1 MKRIILEKEKQTID
15 LAEVNNIAYPI
26 VGACRKSS
34 KEKAFVVMTDYE
46 NRNSYKLM
54 CVGGFERG
62 NHYDTK
68 EYIDTLENIFKHCG
82 YDFFLFDTPKE
93 LFAWLAE

>member
-1 MKRIILEKEKQTID
+1 MKRIILEKDEQTID
-15 LAEVNNIAYPI
+15 LAEVNDIAYPL
-26 VGACRKSS
+26 VGASHKSS

-46 NRNSYKLM
+46 NRNAYKLM

-62 NHYDTK
+62 NHYEWK
-68 EYIDTLENIFKHCG
+68 KLSGTLENIFKHPG
-82 YDFFLFDTPKE
+82 YDFFLFNTPKE

>member
-1 MKRIILEKEKQTID
+1 MKRIILEKDEQTID
-15 LAEVNNIAYPI
+15 VTKLGYISYPLI
-26 VGACRKSS
+26 GASHKSS

-62 NHYDTK
+62 NHYDSK
-68 EYIDTLENIFKHCG
+68 EFSGTLANIFKNAG
-82 YDFFLFDTPKE
+82 YDFFLFDTPKQ